1 MPYVQGEDRYQQ
13 VVFPSS
19 IEEYVPEGSQVRVVD
34 EFVNMLD
41 LIKLGFQFAIVPL
54 KGRPPYDPK
63 DLIKLYLYG
72 YLNRIRSSRRLEDE
86 TLRNVEVMWLLNR
99 LTPDFKTI
107 ADFRKNNKKAL
118 KHVFREFNVIC
129 DEWDMFGKEM
139 VAIDGSKFRASN
151 SKRNNFS
158 TKSIDRH
165 KKYLNEKIS
174 LYMEELNKSDEAEN
188 EDKKHTPEEI
198 NHIIQELKR
207 RNEEFES
214 KQKQLEETGESEIST
229 TDPDARRMNSN
240 NNGNDVCYNVQ
251 TTVDSKHKLIVDF
264 KVTNNPN
271 DLGELDNMAFRVKKI
286 FKVKS
291 LVALADK
298 GYYRAKDLK
307 KCVDKGITPLVCKQT
322 FSNGTGDR
330 DFYQDKFKYDK
341 ISNTYTC
348 PNKNELVY
356 IRGKKSKGKIIGHIY
371 KNFTGCTNCEYKSR
385 CTKCDKGRT
394 IIRHVDQDFLDT
406 IDLQTQ
412 QNIETYKLR
421 QMIVEHPF
429 GTIKRTHGAYY
440 FLTRRKP
447 SVTTEIALSYLAY
460 NFKRVINILG
470 TTEILRRLKER
481 IELATI

>member
-13 VVFPSS
+13 VMFPAS
-19 IEEYVPEGSQVRVVD
+19 IEEYIPEGRQVRVVD
-34 EFVNMLD
+34 AFVNT
-41 LIKLGFQFAIVPL
+41 INTVKCGFKYAIVPQ
-54 KGRPPYDPK
+54 KGRPPYNPK

-72 YLNRIRSSRRLEDE
+72 YLNRIRSTRRLEDE
-86 TLRNVEVMWLLNR
+86 TLRNVEVMWLLNK
-99 LTPDFKTI
+99 LSPDFKTI
-107 ADFRKNNKKAL
+107 ADFRRGNKKAL
-118 KHVFREFNVIC
+118 KKVFRDFNKLC
-129 DEWDMFGKEM
+129 DEWDLFGKEM

-165 KKYLNEKIS
+165 KKYLDEKINS
-174 LYMEELNKSDEAEN
+174 YMEELNKNDEDEN

-198 NHIIQELKR
+198 NQIIQELER
-207 RNEEFES
+207 RKEEYEA

-251 TTVDSKHKLIVDF
+251 TTVDSKNKLIADF
-264 KVTNNPN
+264 KVTNSPN
-271 DLGELDNMAFRVKKI
+271 DLGELDNMALRVKKI

-307 KCVDKGITPLVCKQT
+307 KCVDRGITPYVSKQT
-322 FSNGTGDR
+322 FANGTGDR
-330 DFYQDKFKYDK
+330 DFYQDRFKYNK

-348 PNKNELVY
+348 PYENELSYV
-356 IRGKKSKGKIIGHIY
+356 RDKKSKGKIIGHIY
-371 KNFTGCTNCEYKSR
+371 RNFMSCNNCEYKSR
-385 CTKCDKGRT
+385 CTKCAKGRT
-394 IIRHVDQDFLDT
+394 ITRHVDQDFLDT
-406 IDLQTQ
+406 IDSQTQ
-412 QNIETYKLR
+412 QNIETYKQR

-429 GTIKRTHGAYY
+429 GTVKRTHGAYY

-481 IELATI
+481 NELATI